1 MRPGEGFVPPIPGRP
16 VRPFWVLLLQRGAA
30 DVLYE
35 AAAMT
40 AAAVSLDLDVTLLWF
55 DGALDALAGGRLDGE
70 NGDVRPGT
78 AGAAG
83 RLLDEAR
90 RSGRVRFLACS
101 ASMVGSPSGAETVRA
116 KVDDV
121 VGWPTAIS
129 LIRAAER
136 SFVW

>member
-1 MRPGEGFVPPIPGRP
+1 MSGRP
-16 VRPFWVLLLQRGAA
+16 PDTPRWVLLLQRDAE

-40 AAAVSLDLDVTLLWF
+40 AAAVALGLDVTLVWF
-55 DGALDALAGGRLDGE
+55 DAALDALASGRLEEAEDE
-70 NGDVRPGT
+70 P
-78 AGAAG
+78 ASAG
-83 RLLDEAR
+83 RLFREAR
-90 RSGRVRFLACS
+90 ETGRVRYLACS
-101 ASMVGSPSGAETVRA
+101 ASFVRSKNPPERVRA
-116 KVDDV
+116 SVDEI

>member
-1 MRPGEGFVPPIPGRP
+1 VSGGPHLSAPGSG
-16 VRPFWVLLLQRGAA
+16 RPFWVLLLQRDAPDA
-30 DVLYE
+30 MYE

-40 AAAVSLDLDVTLLWF
+40 AAAVSLGLDVTLVWF
-55 DGALDALAGGRLDGE
+55 DGALDALAGGRLDEQDGLST
-70 NGDVRPGT
+70 PAS

-83 RLLDEAR
+83 RLFQEAR

-101 ASMVGSPSGAETVRA
+101 ASMVGSPSGAQAVRA
-116 KVDDV
+116 RVDDV

>member
-1 MRPGEGFVPPIPGRP
+1 VSSNGGPRGPS
-16 VRPFWVLLLQRGAA
+16 WVLLLQRGAP

-40 AAAVSLDLDVTLLWF
+40 AAAVSLGIDVTLIWF
-55 DGALDALAGGRLDGE
+55 DAALEALVSGRLAEEELEPATAGGLF
-70 NGDVRPGT
+70 
-78 AGAAG
+78 AQ
-83 RLLDEAR
+83 AR
-90 RSGRVRFLACS
+90 ETGRVRMLACS
-101 ASMVGSPSGAETVRA
+101 ASLAATRLTPEAARPH
-116 KVDDV
+116 VDDL